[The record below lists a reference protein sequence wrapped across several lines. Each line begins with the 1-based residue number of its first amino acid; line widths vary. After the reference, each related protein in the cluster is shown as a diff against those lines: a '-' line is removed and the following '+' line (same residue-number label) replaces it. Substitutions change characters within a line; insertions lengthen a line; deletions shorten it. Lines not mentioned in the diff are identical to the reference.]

1 MNTISKCWI
10 NRTQVSPENGQ
21 LILYANSN
29 GNVHLSIY
37 GADKNLKFKQWQ
49 PCYSYYDLNSSIE
62 ETNKLSQ
69 SHAIDLVIDLME
81 KGIYKGEWTKEE
93 IWENLIE
100 DFKELKD
107 KLC

>member
-49 PCYSYYDLNSSIE
+49 PSYSYFDLNNAIE
-62 ETNKLSQ
+62 ETNKIAQLNTINRII
-69 SHAIDLVIDLME
+69 ALME
-81 KGIYKGEWTKEE
+81 NNIYAGEWTKEE

-107 KLC
+107 KL